1 MEEIEEL
8 ECKAYVQMARDLD
21 VFYESELR
29 MLGDLLEQIRN
40 KTSKNY
46 TLFDEREGEHILG
59 FVVFRKTP
67 MTDHSWD
74 IYWLVVDKDRHRK
87 GIGKKLLKRVEE
99 FIVANDEKAIIR
111 VETSSHRDYACAVDF
126 YSKTGFAPVGTIP
139 DFYEKDDDLLIFYK
153 RVPASKGTS

>member
-1 MEEIEEL
+1 MDEPDN
-8 ECKAYVQMARDLD
+8 KAYVQIARDLD

-29 MLGDLLEQIRN
+29 MLGELLDQIRN

-46 TLFDEREGEHILG
+46 TLFDEREGDRILG

-74 IYWLVVDKDRHRK
+74 IYWLVVEKDRHRK

-99 FIVANDEKAIIR
+99 YILANDERAIIR
-111 VETSSHRDYACAVDF
+111 AETSSHKDYACAVDF
-126 YSKTGFAPVGTIP
+126 YRKTGFAAAGAIP
-139 DFYEKDDDLLIFYK
+139 DFYEKNDDLLIFYK
-153 RVPASKGTS
+153 RVPAYAPKGE